1 MYLYVLEETIK
12 SLWFCVLS
20 LYILLLTPFPGRKK
34 RKYAGICRH
43 TVNYV
48 YGEKERVMY
57 EKDPEP
63 MPISQTHTYRH
74 KPPHTHTH
82 RPACPMH
89 CEQYENSLRP
99 RSDDRYVCSAYMA
112 PKIRYLAPTNPPS
125 NILTIQKIRNVAK
138 TRNVNK
144 HLKKC

>member
-1 MYLYVLEETIK
+1 MLTFLYVLEKRID
-12 SLWFCVLS
+12 LS
-20 LYILLLTPFPGRKK
+20 LYILLLCPFPGGKRR

-48 YGEKERVMY
+48 YGEKERVIY

-63 MPISQTHTYRH
+63 MPISQTHTH
-74 KPPHTHTH
+74 TDTHHHTLTHTGLPARCIANTMRILCGPDLTLDMFVQH
-82 RPACPMH
+82 TWRQKSVIWRP
-89 CEQYENSLRP
+89 
-99 RSDDRYVCSAYMA
+99 
-112 PKIRYLAPTNPPS
+112 NPPS

-144 HLKKC
+144 H